1 MKAMNEWL
9 RDNFYSWFAI
19 ATILDLLLLSW
30 IALRMH

>member
-1 MKAMNEWL
+1 VKNWL
-9 RDNFYSWFAI
+9 EKNFHSWFFV